1 MLTARKIIEI
11 FKMKPHPSE
20 GGYYVETYR
29 SSEPIAKSA
38 LPERYNGDR
47 AFCTSILYL
56 LTSKTVSKLHRLR
69 SDEIFH
75 FYLGRPVLMLL
86 LFPDGSSRLV
96 TLGPDIINGQL
107 PQLVVP
113 KDTWMGCLIQPP
125 GRFALIG
132 TTVSPGFEFDDF
144 TLADRNF
151 LFSQYPSQQDLIL
164 KLT

>member
-1 MLTARKIIEI
+1 MLTAQKIIEM
-11 FKMKPHPSE
+11 FKMKPHPAE
-20 GGYYVETYR
+20 GGYYAETYR
-29 SSEPIAKSA
+29 SSERIAKSS

-47 AFCTSILYL
+47 AFCTAILFL

-75 FYLGRPVLMLL
+75 FYLGRPVSMLL
-86 LFPDGSSRLV
+86 LFPDNPSRVV
-96 TLGPDIINGQL
+96 TLGPDLIKGQL
-107 PQLVVP
+107 QQFVVT
-113 KDTWMGCLIQPP
+113 KDTWMGCFVQPP

-144 TLADRNF
+144 EAADRQQ
-151 LFSQYPSQQDLIL
+151 LLSQYPSQEDLIL